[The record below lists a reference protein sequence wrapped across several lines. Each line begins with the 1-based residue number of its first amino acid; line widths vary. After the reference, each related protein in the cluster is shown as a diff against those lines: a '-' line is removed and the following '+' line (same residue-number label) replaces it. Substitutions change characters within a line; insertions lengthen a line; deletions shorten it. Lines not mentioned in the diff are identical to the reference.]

1 MTTIQTPLPADNV
14 APAEPESAA
23 GHLRQRRQFISTGGA
38 IAAIAVTAQTL
49 GYVSSIEHSAI
60 EILHW
65 SIFRNIDAV
74 LRIGVPIT
82 IAIGV
87 ALAMYGVAFYVRERR
102 AIPKALPIAII
113 VALAGSTA
121 YASLRLLPNK
131 VTPGDY
137 LKAEATERARH
148 LLAYQVTTAD
158 SQGHSTGGIRVTSD
172 VTMTQQVWTT
182 AQVLSGILASRA
194 DLDPDE
200 VNRIR
205 SAFGY
210 MDAQFVPDQGWGYFD
225 GWRTGVTEVAGW
237 VCLAQIASLDH
248 TPSIWQ
254 GQQRNAVIDS
264 TARTLALL
272 AAKQH
277 ASDGGWGPNIG
288 DSSSD
293 FTRTYSTAM
302 ATWCFVEARRS
313 PSLQSMVSSRY
324 DGNIERGINWLL
336 LNYDAKLGWVP
347 NPTRKPQSERFLG
360 LDAQVLYVV
369 SRAEHDFSSFLNAQA
384 THTAKKDFLDF
395 LDVSRSLRTNDR
407 MHDGD
412 RYLMH
417 ASGSPA
423 TQSASAVPC
432 GCQFTVESSTFLWY
446 PWSLAAAR
454 ALSMDQTLSADERDA
469 ARQKAD
475 VLEQRASEAKPWLD
489 DEYHYVTAEFL
500 VGTAAT

>member
-1 MTTIQTPLPADNV
+1 
-14 APAEPESAA
+14 
-23 GHLRQRRQFISTGGA
+23 
-38 IAAIAVTAQTL
+38 
-49 GYVSSIEHSAI
+49 
-60 EILHW
+60 
-65 SIFRNIDAV
+65 
-74 LRIGVPIT
+74 
-82 IAIGV
+82 
-87 ALAMYGVAFYVRERR
+87 
-102 AIPKALPIAII
+102 
-113 VALAGSTA
+113 
-121 YASLRLLPNK
+121 
-131 VTPGDY
+131 
-137 LKAEATERARH
+137 
-148 LLAYQVTTAD
+148 
-158 SQGHSTGGIRVTSD
+158 
-172 VTMTQQVWTT
+172 
-182 AQVLSGILASRA
+182 
-194 DLDPDE
+194 
-200 VNRIR
+200 
-205 SAFGY
+205 
-210 MDAQFVPDQGWGYFD
+210 
-225 GWRTGVTEVAGW
+225 
-237 VCLAQIASLDH
+237 
-248 TPSIWQ
+248 
-254 GQQRNAVIDS
+254 
-264 TARTLALL
+264 
-272 AAKQH
+272 
-277 ASDGGWGPNIG
+277 
-288 DSSSD
+288 
-293 FTRTYSTAM
+293 
-302 ATWCFVEARRS
+302 
-313 PSLQSMVSSRY
+313 MVSSRY

-454 ALSMDQTLSADERDA
+454 ALSMDQTLSADERDV

-500 VGTAAT
+500 IGTAAT